1 MRPAIWRCLL
11 TLAALS
17 VAVSGPVVRAAD
29 DGRRAVEVKRYG
41 IKVRVPQAW
50 RLITW
55 GRDDQAF
62 VLKLPQ
68 DPGSKSGYVKCELG
82 IAPENLKDYLAR
94 QQASEAQAKDEA
106 DGRKLL
112 ENRLEP
118 IDEKKFGKELA
129 RLGER
134 LFSVWEVDSPTEH
147 VFEMRTRVISDGT
160 LYTFSM
166 ATDEAHFEA
175 YRLDF
180 EEMFASS
187 IFSPPEMGLR
197 RMPGGYWMQ
206 RDYRFAMR
214 LPEGWKPAFG
224 PNDKVL
230 FFATGTSHGAF
241 TDNLLVLASPVRE
254 LKFEELKESL
264 PGEVAKVDP
273 QAKVTCQTV
282 PQGGTAALETVIET
296 KRGQF
301 NITVLERRFRSNLR
315 NYEVKFT
322 CETSEFK
329 KVEADLRKALDTFIE
344 VVEDANRAEA

>member
-1 MRPAIWRCLL
+1 MRSALGRCLFVAAVA
-11 TLAALS
+11 LACLS
-17 VAVSGPVVRAAD
+17 GDSVRAVD

-55 GRDDQAF
+55 GRDDRAF
-62 VLKLPQ
+62 ELKLPQ

-82 IAPENLKDYLAR
+82 VAPEHLKDFLPR
-94 QQASEAQAKDEA
+94 QPASDDQAKQDE
-106 DGRKLL
+106 GRKLL

-118 IDEKKFGKELA
+118 IDEQKFGKDLA
-129 RLGER
+129 QLGER
-134 LFSVWEVDSPTEH
+134 LFSVWEIDNPTEH
-147 VFEMRTRVISDGT
+147 VFEIRTRVVSDGT

-166 ATDEAHFEA
+166 ATDEAHYEA

-180 EEMFASS
+180 EEMFASCV
-187 IFSPPEMGLR
+187 FSTPEMGLR

-214 LPEGWKPAFG
+214 LPDGWKPAFG

-230 FFATGTSHGAF
+230 FFATGESHEAF

-264 PGEVAKVDP
+264 PREVIKLDERAE
-273 QAKVTCQTV
+273 VTCEVV
-282 PQGGTAALETVIET
+282 PQGGTAALETVIHT
-296 KRGQF
+296 TRGPYK
-301 NITVLERRFRSNLR
+301 ITVLERRFRSHQR

-322 CETSEFK
+322 CESSEFK
-329 KVEADLRKALDTFIE
+329 KIEDELRKALDTFIE
-344 VVEDANRAEA
+344 VLDEPRRGEA